1 MPGDYGSVSNRV
13 GIHASA
19 NLLAD
24 AKQLLILNRW
34 AQQEDVPQNKGK
46 IITWRRYLNLDTV
59 TDPIV
64 GSNTPDPNTMT
75 WVDVS
80 AELHE
85 FGKYIPISR
94 AVMDTVEDPIL
105 QVAQEK
111 SSYQMAKSLDT
122 LIFKTIVGGT
132 QKVLTNGL
140 TRSSINTVMA
150 RKHIRAAVRT
160 LLAND
165 AMPLTSLVRSTPTY
179 ATHGLEP
186 AFFGYGHTN
195 IEPMFRAMSGFLPT
209 SEYSSNVEPIPG
221 EIGTVERVRIVL
233 SNIAAPWTDASNLG
247 ATGGTNVIEDV
258 TTSKAIVYPFII
270 VAADAYGVTKLAGK
284 GAAKI
289 LVYNPTVCCGD
300 PLAQRGSVGWITW
313 FASAI
318 LNNNFMIRI
327 ETAVPS
333 DAGLA

>member
-1 MPGDYGSVSNRV
+1 MAGDYGSVSNRV

-24 AKQLLILNRW
+24 AKELLVLNRW
-34 AQQEDVPQNKGK
+34 AQQEDIPMHKGK
-46 IITWRRYLNLDTV
+46 VITWRRYLNLDAATN
-59 TDPIV
+59 PIV
-64 GSNTPDPNTMT
+64 GSNTPDPNELDH
-75 WVDVS
+75 VDVIS
-80 AELHE
+80 ELYE

-94 AVMDTVEDPIL
+94 AVMDTIEDPIL

-111 SSYQMAKSLDT
+111 SSWQMAKSIET
-122 LIFKTIVGGT
+122 LCYNTVIGGT
-132 QKVLTNGL
+132 QKIYTNGSS
-140 TRSSINTVMA
+140 RSAVNSVMT

-160 LLAND
+160 LLAAD
-165 AMPLTSLVRSTPTY
+165 AQPLTSLVRSTPNFN
-179 ATHGLEP
+179 THGIDA
-186 AFFGYGHTN
+186 AFFGYGHTHM
-195 IEPMFRAMSGFLPT
+195 EPMFRAMSGFLPT

-221 EIGTVERVRIVL
+221 EIGSVERVRIVL
-233 SNIAAPWTDASNLG
+233 SNIAVPYSDLG
-247 ATGGTNVIEDV
+247 ATGGTTVIQD
-258 TTSKAIVYPFII
+258 TDTSKAIVYPFVIF
-270 VAADAYGVTKLAGK
+270 ATDAFGTTKLAGK

-300 PLAQRGSVGWITW
+300 PLGQRGSVGWITW

-318 LNNNFMIRI
+318 LNNEFMIRI